1 MQKTQRISPSVG
13 SIGSLPISPPFFFLF
28 ILLFFLLTPAGTLQA
43 EENRTKAADAD
54 ALLQKGSELYYQSAF
69 AEAVQ
74 AFTEAAEIDAVL
86 GPERQLNLGFDYGWI
101 GECYRVTAEYEK
113 ALRFYGKAI
122 DIFREL
128 DEEVNASIYLGNSGW
143 IHIQLGEYDKA
154 EALLKEA
161 FHLAEKHI
169 PQDTEDLIN
178 NPPTM
183 YASLWASHLAEMKNI
198 QGDLNGMVRY
208 NRMALPYARSAG
220 MDNQI
225 YVVAY
230 NLGNGLATLGDY
242 QGALEAYRESLTIGE
257 KYNHGEYIF
266 QQLSNIGGTYIAL
279 FRYSQAEEY
288 ARRAMDLAM
297 EMEDPGK
304 TVQAHH
310 LMGRVFTS
318 QAQFEKAVGQ
328 YKEALSLQREHPEL
342 EDLEST
348 LNFLGKTYS
357 DWGKYQESLAYFKDG
372 LEAAEEA
379 GDKAGIASSYNNIG
393 SVYHHLGDYNK
404 ALPYYEKALA
414 IDREIHHLK
423 DIAIVLNNMASI
435 FDVWGEYDRAVEYFQ
450 EALSITEAQGW
461 EADTATILNNIGL
474 IYMSWAKYR
483 TAEEYFNRAL
493 DLAEKIGNPDTIS
506 LYTGNLGLLAIKE
519 EAYQQALP
527 YLEEALEIEKKI
539 GNRSKMA
546 ITFNNMGVVYHSLNE
561 FEKAVEYYDKAR
573 AIAEELGEESLQIS
587 YRNNIAQLYQEQGK
601 FQEAID
607 IYLKIIPLAEAANEG
622 EGLTTM
628 YTNLGATYYE
638 AGQYEKA
645 APYFRRSV
653 DMLEKLRLTAP
664 GAIRRDYLD
673 KQIHNYQWLTT
684 TYYKIDLLPEA
695 FGIIEQSSAKYLLEQ
710 LGEST
715 VSWEP
720 QDLSTHMDGMGKNE
734 VVITFTNSRWPGPLR
749 FVLNREYIHGAEL
762 PKKSLVATIYQ
773 DYERDI
779 MRKTELGEGELPIA
793 PEGLEKSTA
802 HSIILEKKFEA
813 VLSYYRYLLS
823 KPILL
828 RREAEAVEAIGKN
841 LYLYLF
847 GETEDMLKG
856 VKKITIIPDGM
867 LALIPM
873 ETLITPAGKYLAELY
888 DISYVQSLSVL
899 KAIQKRSYPK
909 ERKPL
914 LAFGGAVYNPISYE
928 EDMAS
933 TEEQY
938 KKLAGKIEMISSQ
951 GGSLRSAYG
960 SLGYGEITNLP
971 GSLAEVRA
979 IKKII
984 PEADLYVGETVSETT
999 VKELSRSGKLK
1010 GYEVLHFAVHGVVV
1024 PEVPELSAI
1033 ILSQE
1038 EEYGDETDTSGE
1050 DGFLSVKEITALS
1063 LQADFVNLSAC
1074 ETGLGKIYGGEG
1086 VVGLTQSFL
1095 VAGAKGLSVSLWK
1108 VSDDA
1113 TRDFMTGMYS
1123 LVAEKGMTFAE
1134 AIAEM
1139 KRVFIGDPRRRRP
1152 FFWAPFV
1159 FYGQ

>member
-1 MQKTQRISPSVG
+1 MQKSLRIGPSADSLLIMSP
-13 SIGSLPISPPFFFLF
+13 LFFILF
-28 ILLFFLLTPAGTLQA
+28 ILFFLLLFLFPSIGLLQA
-43 EENRTKAADAD
+43 EETQNKAAEAD
-54 ALLQKGSELYYQSAF
+54 ALLQKGSDLYYQSAF
-69 AEAVQ
+69 AEAVK
-74 AFTEAAEIDAVL
+74 AFTEAAEIDASL
-86 GPERQLNLGFDYGWI
+86 GPERRLNLGFDYGWT

-113 ALRFYGKAI
+113 ALRFYGRAI
-122 DIFREL
+122 GIFREL
-128 DEEVNASIYLGNSGW
+128 EEEVNASVYLGNSGW
-143 IHIQLGEYDKA
+143 IYIQLGEYEKA
-154 EALLKEA
+154 EELLKEA
-161 FHLAEKHI
+161 FMLGEKHI
-169 PQDTEDLIN
+169 PQDSEDLTN

-183 YASLWASHLAEMKNI
+183 YASLWASHLAELKNI
-198 QGDLNGMVRY
+198 LGDINEMVRY
-208 NRMALPYARSAG
+208 NRIALSYARSAA
-220 MDNQI
+220 MENQI
-225 YVVAY
+225 YVTAY
-230 NLGNGLATLGDY
+230 NLGNGLAAQGDY
-242 QGALEAYRESLTIGE
+242 EGALEAYREALAVGE
-257 KYNHGEYIF
+257 KYSYGEYIF

-279 FRYSQAEEY
+279 FRYSEAEDY
-288 ARRAMDLAM
+288 ARRALDLAM
-297 EMEDPGK
+297 EMEDHQK

-310 LMGRVFTS
+310 LLGRVYTS
-318 QAQFEKAVGQ
+318 HARFEEGVEQ
-328 YKEALSLQREHPEL
+328 YKVALSLQRKHPEL
-342 EDLEST
+342 GDMESS
-348 LNFLGKTYS
+348 LNFLGKAYS
-357 DWGKYQESLAYFKDG
+357 DWGKYQESLAYFKEG
-372 LEAAEEA
+372 LEEAKKA
-379 GDKAGIASSYNNIG
+379 GDKADIASSYNNIG

-423 DIAIVLNNMASI
+423 DIAIVLNNIASI
-435 FDVWGEYDRAVEYFQ
+435 FDVWGEYDRAVEYFE

-461 EADTATILNNIGL
+461 DADTATILNNIGL

-493 DLAEKIGNPDTIS
+493 SLAEKIGNPDTIS

-519 EAYQQALP
+519 EAYQRALP
-527 YLEEALEIEKKI
+527 YLEEALKIEKKI

-546 ITFNNMGVVYHSLNE
+546 ITYNNMGVVYHSLNE
-561 FEKAVEYYDKAR
+561 FTKAVEYYEKAR
-573 AIAEELGEESLQIS
+573 AIAKELGEESLQIS
-587 YRNNIAQLYQEQGK
+587 YRNNIAQLYQEQGE

-607 IYLKIIPLAEAANEG
+607 IYLEIIPLAEAANEG
-622 EGLTTM
+622 EGLTTI

-638 AGQYEKA
+638 DGQYEKA

-653 DMLEKLRLTAP
+653 EMLEKLRLTAP

-673 KQIHNYQWLTT
+673 KQIHNYQWLIT

-710 LGEST
+710 LGEAT
-715 VSWEP
+715 VTWEP
-720 QDLSTHMDGMGKNE
+720 QDLSAHMDGMRGDE
-734 VVITFTNSRWPGPLR
+734 IFITFTNSRWPGPLR
-749 FVLNREYIHGAEL
+749 FALNREYIYGAEL
-762 PKKSLVATIYQ
+762 PKKSLVSSIYQ
-773 DYERDI
+773 NFERDI

-828 RREAEAVEAIGKN
+828 RREAEAMEAIAKN

-847 GETEDMLKG
+847 GETEDILEG

-873 ETLITPAGKYLAELY
+873 ETLITPEGKYLAELY

-899 KAIQKRSYPK
+899 KAIEKRSYP
-909 ERKPL
+909 ETRKPL
-914 LAFGGAVYNPISYE
+914 LAFGGAVYNPISYK
-928 EDMAS
+928 EDMDS

-938 KKLAGKIEMISSQ
+938 KKLAGKIEMISSE

-984 PEADLYVGETVSETT
+984 PGADLYVGETVSEAT
-999 VKELSRSGKLK
+999 VKELSQSGNLK
-1010 GYEVLHFAVHGVVV
+1010 NYEVLHFAVHGVVV

-1033 ILSQE
+1033 ILSQ
-1038 EEYGDETDTSGE
+1038 DDKDTSGE

-1113 TRDFMTGMYS
+1113 TRDFMTGVYT
-1123 LVAEKGMTFAE
+1123 LAVDEGMTFSE

-1139 KRVFIGDPRRRRP
+1139 KRVFIRDPRRRRP